1 MRQHYIWLLRKLKKE
16 KVIKEWRIINYFGKI
31 PSFNQMWAGMHWR
44 ARKKMADNYH
54 LVLGSAIKNV
64 LKKGNEPANSFSIYI
79 FYNSR
84 HDPDNIMAIEKL
96 FVDTLV
102 RNKYVAGDDKTHY
115 KSLVICPDSTLPK
128 NTVEFNFVLHNDK
141 KSISV

>member
-1 MRQHYIWLLRKLKKE
+1 MRNYYIWLLKKLKKE
-16 KVIKEWRIINYFGKI
+16 KVVSGWAVVIYSGKI

-54 LVLGSAIKNV
+54 LIFGSHLKTALKRKN
-64 LKKGNEPANSFSIYI
+64 GPATAFSIYI

-102 RNKYVAGDDKTHY
+102 KEKYVVGDDKKHY
-115 KSLVICPDSTLPK
+115 KSLVICPDETLPK
-128 NTVEFNFVLHNDK
+128 NIVEFNIVLHNDK
-141 KSISV
+141 KSTSV